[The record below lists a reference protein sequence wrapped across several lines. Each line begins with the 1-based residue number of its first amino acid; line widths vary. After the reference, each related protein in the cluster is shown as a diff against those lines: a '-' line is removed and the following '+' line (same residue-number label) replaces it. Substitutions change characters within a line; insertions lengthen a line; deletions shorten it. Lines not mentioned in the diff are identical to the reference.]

1 MFNLIKNNIN
11 YFNTISFWILFIVK
25 ESRMYCKKIKLGLID
40 VLEVVMIKIILILN
54 FVYQILLKIL
64 V

>member
-1 MFNLIKNNIN
+1 MSSAFGYSLFLKNQECSVRIVITDNN
-11 YFNTISFWILFIVK
+11 YMTFP
-25 ESRMYCKKIKLGLID
+25 YKIGLID

-54 FVYQILLKIL
+54 FVYQILLKML